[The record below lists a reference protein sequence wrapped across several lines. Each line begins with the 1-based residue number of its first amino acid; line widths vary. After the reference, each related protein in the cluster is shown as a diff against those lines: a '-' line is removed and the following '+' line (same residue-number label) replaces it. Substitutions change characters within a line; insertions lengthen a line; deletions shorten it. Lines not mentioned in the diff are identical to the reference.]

1 MQAINRDHI
10 NNLVASLMDME
21 KSMQIWYQDWRCWD
35 QAILIFGQCFLV
47 RKAVRRRV
55 QGIMLAPGEILL
67 NLPVSVKQQV
77 IQQMWSKLTMCRCRW
92 SSMRPGVVSV
102 SIWFKR
108 SGSGSSVETEVAPME
123 VVMGWN
129 SWLSTPILFW
139 EGLSGFEEW
148 QEHLQ

>member
-21 KSMQIWYQDWRCWD
+21 KSMQIWYQDWRYWD
-35 QAILIFGQCFLV
+35 QAILIFGQCCLV

-77 IQQMWSKLTMCRCRW
+77 IQQM
-92 SSMRPGVVSV
+92 
-102 SIWFKR
+102 
-108 SGSGSSVETEVAPME
+108 
-123 VVMGWN
+123 
-129 SWLSTPILFW
+129 
-139 EGLSGFEEW
+139 
-148 QEHLQ
+148 